1 MKILTFLISLILS
14 FQTANAAPIRLQ
26 FDRVPIVEFLQ
37 SIYSDVLK
45 QNYVLDPKVTSM
57 TETVS
62 IRFESARSVD
72 VKPVLRRMLE
82 GMGLQVTTF
91 AGVDFIGFAPPVRQ
105 VDAEDGW
112 ENFIYRPKFRDTR
125 YLTELLASL
134 LKGRFSF
141 QRALQP
147 SAAMAS
153 DTSSLEKGKGGDN
166 TSARA
171 LVGQDQ
177 YDMFIYTGPKSDI
190 KRLESL
196 LAAVDIAQPEVVVRA
211 YLYEVSGL
219 TRDNSAL
226 NIIAALMSKR
236 ISISLGQSSHSGN
249 TLSLDIGGLDVLAS
263 ALTSDRRF
271 KVVSNPSLR
280 VTSGETARL
289 AVGNEVPVLGQ
300 FTTNRDGQ
308 ISQSV
313 QYRSSGAIL
322 TIRPVVRAGNLIEL
336 NVEQQLSSF
345 ANTTSGVNNSPTL
358 FTREVS
364 SRLSSKPGEVVVFA
378 GLRDT
383 QSTDEKTGLNFLR
396 FALGQ
401 SKENSESELLLMI
414 EATVL

>member
-1 MKILTFLISLILS
+1 MKILTFLICILS

-26 FDRVPIVEFLQ
+26 FDRVPIVEFMQ
-37 SIYSDVLK
+37 SIYTDVLK
-45 QNYVLDPKVTSM
+45 QNYVLDPKVTTM

-62 IRFESARSVD
+62 IRFESARSAD
-72 VKPVLRRMLE
+72 VKSVLRRMLE

-105 VDAEDGW
+105 ADAEDGW
-112 ENFIYRPKFRDTR
+112 ENFIYRPKFRDVR

-147 SAAMAS
+147 QQPQTVFAS
-153 DTSSLEKGKGGDN
+153 DTSSPEKGGDN

-196 LAAVDIAQPEVVVRA
+196 LTAVDIAQPEVVVKA

-236 ISISLGQSSHSGN
+236 INISLGQSSQSGN

-263 ALTSDRRF
+263 ALSSDRRF

-322 TIRPVVRAGNLIEL
+322 KIRPVVRAGNLIEL

-378 GLRDT
+378 GLKDT
-383 QSTDEKTGLNFLR
+383 KNTDEKTGLGFLP
-396 FALGQ
+396 FALGK